1 LSGRVLDLIHG
12 RGAVPTREQLG
23 VLVRLARPALE
34 ALGEYDRV
42 VDELDRIAARG
53 NGAMRQLR
61 AWRKRGEV
69 MDVIAEAGT
78 ATLS

>member
-1 LSGRVLDLIHG
+1 MADVPATIAETLLLATLIRAAVMTALDA
-12 RGAVPTREQLG
+12 RG
-23 VLVRLARPALE
+23 
-34 ALGEYDRV
+34 
-42 VDELDRIAARG
+42 RIAARG
-53 NGAMRQLR
+53 NGAMRQLP